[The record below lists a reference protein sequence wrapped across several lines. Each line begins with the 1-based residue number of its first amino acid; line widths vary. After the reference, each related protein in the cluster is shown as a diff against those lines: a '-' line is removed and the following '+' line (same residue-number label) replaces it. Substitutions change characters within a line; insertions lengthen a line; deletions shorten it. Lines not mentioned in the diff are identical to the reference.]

1 MRCPICKKEVPG
13 VGNPNRPFCSERCR
27 MIDLDNWL
35 SERYRI
41 SGPADVEALDQNL
54 QSDFDDQGDKGKSG

>member
-1 MRCPICKKEVPG
+1 
-13 VGNPNRPFCSERCR
+13 

-41 SGPADVEALDQNL
+41 SGPADAEDLDPIVL
-54 QSDFDDQGDKGKSG
+54 PDFDDEGAKGKRG

>member
-1 MRCPICKKEVPG
+1 
-13 VGNPNRPFCSERCR
+13 

-54 QSDFDDQGDKGKSG
+54 QSDFDDQGDKGKRG

>member
-1 MRCPICKKEVPG
+1 
-13 VGNPNRPFCSERCR
+13 

-41 SGPADVEALDQNL
+41 SSPVETDSLDDVLQMDLDDE
-54 QSDFDDQGDKGKSG
+54 SAKGKRG

>member
-1 MRCPICKKEVPG
+1 MRCPICKKEAPG
-13 VGNPNRPFCSERCR
+13 AGNPSRPFCSDRCK

-41 SGPADVEALDQNL
+41 SGPADAEDLDPIVL
-54 QSDFDDQGDKGKSG
+54 PDFDDEGAKGKRG